1 MLELFI
7 TAICSLTGFII
18 GNYVEYPVLGAVL
31 GGLFGL
37 IISIFP
43 AVFVEIIGVI
53 ADIFT

>member
-7 TAICSLTGFII
+7 TAICSLAGFII
-18 GNYVEYPVLGAVL
+18 GNYVDYPVLGAVV

-43 AVFVEIIGVI
+43 AVILEIIEVI
-53 ADIFT
+53 AGIFT